1 VYRLNQK
8 LKEKRTMQRIIKRL
22 SLTTAFALALT
33 VFSTAPALA
42 ADNAQLI
49 RSGRTTVYLSAGFL
63 NALRSL
69 HVTPGV
75 VSPTELHN
83 NPLRVPFP
91 ITSGV
96 IDLDNA
102 TTQILHSGGLTLTA
116 GGKTVTL
123 SSFIIDNTDSPL
135 TISGL
140 VQVNATLVGRV
151 VLFDLTPPKNLTLPL
166 VPSNGLLN
174 LKYFTVKLDS
184 AGASALNGVFGI
196 TALSDSVV
204 VGTAGVYAAL
214 E

>member
-1 VYRLNQK
+1 MRHVL
-8 LKEKRTMQRIIKRL
+8 KRL
-22 SLTTAFALALT
+22 PLAAAFVAALT
-33 VFSTAPALA
+33 IGNAALALA

-49 RSGRTTVYLSAGFL
+49 KSGRTTVYLSASFL
-63 NALRSL
+63 NALSSL
-69 HVTPGV
+69 HVTPGT
-75 VSPTELHN
+75 VSPTQLYS

-102 TTQILHSGGLTLTA
+102 STQILHSGGLTLSA

-123 SSFIIDNTDSPL
+123 SSFIIDNTAGPL

-140 VQVNATLVGRV
+140 VEVDNTLVGRV
-151 VLFDLTPPKNLTLPL
+151 VLFDLTAPKNLNLPL
-166 VPSNGLLN
+166 VPTNGQLN
-174 LKYFTVKLDS
+174 LKFFTVKLSS

-196 TALSDSVV
+196 TALSDSVL
-204 VGTAGVYAAL
+204 VGTAGVYAAV

>member
-1 VYRLNQK
+1 
-8 LKEKRTMQRIIKRL
+8 MQRLIRKL
-22 SLTTAFALALT
+22 PLATALVVALLI
-33 VFSTAPALA
+33 FNTAAASA

-49 RSGRTTVYLSAGFL
+49 RSGRTTVYLSTGFL
-63 NALRSL
+63 NALSTL

-75 VSPTELHN
+75 VSPTQIYS

-96 IDLDNA
+96 IDLNSA
-102 TTQILHSGGLTLTA
+102 ETQILHSGGLTLTA
-116 GGKTVTL
+116 GNKTVTL
-123 SSFIIDNTDSPL
+123 SSFIIDNTTGRLS
-135 TISGL
+135 ISGL
-140 VQVNATLVGRV
+140 VQVNSTLVGRV

-174 LKYFTVKLDS
+174 LKFFTVKLDA
-184 AGASALNGVFGI
+184 AGASALNSVFGT

-204 VGTAGVYAAL
+204 VGSAGVYAAI

>member
-1 VYRLNQK
+1 
-8 LKEKRTMQRIIKRL
+8 MQRIIKKL
-22 SLTTAFALALT
+22 PLTTALAVALLI
-33 VFSTAPALA
+33 FNTAPASA

-49 RSGRTTVYLSAGFL
+49 RSGRTTVYLSTGFL
-63 NALRSL
+63 NALSSL

-75 VSPTELHN
+75 VSPTELHM

-96 IDLDNA
+96 IDLANA
-102 TTQILHSGGLTLTA
+102 DTQILHSGGLTLAA

-123 SSFIIDNTDSPL
+123 SSFIIDNTGGPL

-166 VPSNGLLN
+166 MPSNGLLN
-174 LKYFTVKLDS
+174 LKYFTVKLDA

-204 VGTAGVYAAL
+204 VGTAGVYIAL

>member
-1 VYRLNQK
+1 MR
-8 LKEKRTMQRIIKRL
+8 RTIKRL
-22 SLTTAFALALT
+22 SLAAALVAAMT
-33 VFSTAPALA
+33 MFNVSPALA

-49 RSGRTTVYLSAGFL
+49 KGGRTTVYLSKGFMT
-63 NALRSL
+63 ALSSL

-75 VSPTELHN
+75 VAPTQLYT

-96 IDLDNA
+96 IDLDNIN
-102 TTQILHSGGLTLTA
+102 TQILHSGGLTLTA

-123 SSFIIDNTDSPL
+123 SSFIIDNTNGPL

-140 VQVNATLVGRV
+140 VEVNSTLVGRI
-151 VLFDLTPPKNLTLPL
+151 VLFDLTPPSNLTLPL
-166 VPSNGLLN
+166 VPTNGQLN
-174 LKYFTVKLDS
+174 LKFFTVKLDS

-196 TALSDSVV
+196 TALSDSVT
-204 VGTAGVYAAL
+204 VGTAGVYAAV

>member
-1 VYRLNQK
+1 MR
-8 LKEKRTMQRIIKRL
+8 RIIKKL
-22 SLTTAFALALT
+22 SPTTAFVVALMM
-33 VFSTAPALA
+33 FNTATALA

-49 RSGRTTVYLSAGFL
+49 KSGRTTVYLSAGFL
-63 NALRSL
+63 NALSSL
-69 HVTPGV
+69 HITPGV
-75 VSPTELHN
+75 VSPTQLYT
-83 NPLRVPFP
+83 NPVRVPFP

-102 TTQILHSGGLTLTA
+102 NAQILHSGGLTLDA

-123 SSFIIDNTDSPL
+123 SSFIIDNTGGPL
-135 TISGL
+135 RISGL
-140 VQVNATLVGRV
+140 VEVNATLVGRV
-151 VLFDLTPPKNLTLPL
+151 TLFDLTPPNNLTLPL

-174 LKYFTVKLDS
+174 LKYFKVKLDS

-204 VGTAGVYAAL
+204 VGTAGVYAAV